1 MAWFGSAVWFTY
13 VSHPAWSSQTPHF
26 AGVFHSLRAAFSGIN
41 HGVSRDASA
50 LVSGMA
56 IGDPSQ
62 LSPALKS
69 QMQQLS
75 LTHLVAVS
83 GANCA
88 IVCGLVVAVLAG
100 LGASRLTRMLG
111 AGAALLA
118 YLGLVGPQPS
128 VLRAATMAI
137 CVLMARGLGRATSAL
152 DGLALA
158 ILILVAVDPSQA
170 VNLGFELSVAATLG
184 ILVLAPAL
192 AERFAKRLPRW
203 LALAASVSVSAQLLC
218 TPLLLG
224 LQGGIPVWSL
234 LANLLAEPMVAPST
248 ILGMLAVLLSIP
260 APHLAASL
268 CWVASLFAAWTA
280 NVAGF
285 CSNLPMQLIPWP
297 AGFAGQVAI
306 MGAVFSAWLLLR
318 KRQSL
323 DGLALARVS
332 VLAPAGLVLALVL
345 PALIGVRH
353 NLVATRWPARDW
365 QIANCDVG
373 QGDALV
379 VRSRERVMV
388 IDVGREPQPINGC
401 LDQLGIRRI
410 EILELTHFDLDH
422 VGGEVGALDG
432 RTVDQ
437 ALLTSFADSRPGAD
451 EARRVLESVRIPTE
465 QVGIGV
471 AGSLGDFEW
480 RVITPTIGASEAQD
494 SNDGSIGMLLES
506 DRLCLVTLADLGA
519 EGQERLLASRS
530 SWFDEACRTKPLVLK
545 VAHHGSAN
553 QSEAFIDWLRPQLA
567 IVSVG
572 LNNRYG
578 HPTDACLRMLARV
591 GAQIL
596 RTDRM
601 GGIALSITDH
611 KLGITVAGRG

>member
-1 MAWFGSAVWFTY
+1 
-13 VSHPAWSSQTPHF
+13 
-26 AGVFHSLRAAFSGIN
+26 
-41 HGVSRDASA
+41 
-50 LVSGMA
+50 MA
-56 IGDPSQ
+56 IGDASR
-62 LSPALKS
+62 LSPALKD

-88 IVCGLVVAVLAG
+88 IVCALVVAVLAG
-100 LGASRLTRMLG
+100 LGASRLTRMLA

-137 CVLMARGLGRATSAL
+137 CVLVARGLGRATSAL

-158 ILILVAVDPSQA
+158 ILILVVAEPSQS
-170 VNLGFELSVAATLG
+170 VNLGFELSGAATLG

-192 AERFAKRLPRW
+192 AQRFARRMPRW

-224 LQGGIPVWSL
+224 LQGGLPVWSL

-248 ILGMLAVLLSIP
+248 ILGMLAVLLAIP

-268 CWVASLFAAWTA
+268 CWVASLFAAWTVS
-280 NVAGF
+280 VAGF
-285 CSNLPMQLIPWP
+285 CSGLPMQLIPWP
-297 AGFAGQVAI
+297 SGFAGQVAI
-306 MGAVFSAWLLLR
+306 MGAVFSAWLLMR
-318 KRQSL
+318 KRQSHH
-323 DGLALARVS
+323 GVALARVS
-332 VLAPAGLVLALVL
+332 ALAPAGLVLALVV

-353 NLVATRWPARDW
+353 NLVAARWPARDW

-379 VRSRERVMV
+379 VRSRKQVMV
-388 IDVGREPQPINGC
+388 IDVGREPEPVDRC
-401 LDQLGIRRI
+401 LDQLGIEHI
-410 EILELTHFDLDH
+410 DVLELTHFDLDH
-422 VGGEVGALDG
+422 VGGVSGALDG
-432 RTVDQ
+432 RVVDR

-451 EARRVLESVRIPTE
+451 DTRQILEARGIPTN

-471 AGSLGDFEW
+471 SGTLGDFRW
-480 RVITPTIGASEAQD
+480 RVITPTIGASEAED
-494 SNDGSIGMLLES
+494 SNDGSIGMLFKS

-519 EGQERLLASRS
+519 AGQERLLASSS
-530 SWFDEACRTKPLVLK
+530 SWFDDACRTKPLVLK

-553 QSEAFIDWLRPQLA
+553 QSAEFIDWLRPQLA
-567 IVSVG
+567 MVSVG

-578 HPTDACLRMLARV
+578 HPTDACLNVLERI

-601 GGIALSITDH
+601 GGIALSITDGN
-611 KLGITVAGRG
+611 LGITVAGRG